1 MSCYLPGERAPVPPG
16 VRALGPD
23 RKDRDRIRPARA
35 DGRRAAPDRGSMAVE
50 FVVAAPAFVL
60 LLLLVAAGGQ
70 WVSASGEVGAAA
82 RDAVR
87 QATLEVSYAD
97 VQPAA
102 QVAAQGDLNNLCPG
116 AARTSVELLAGG
128 QQVGTGDWANG
139 AQVVEVTVSCNVS
152 LRAFSVIGIPAS
164 QTFTDVAAA
173 PLDQFSERSG

>member
-1 MSCYLPGERAPVPPG
+1 
-16 VRALGPD
+16 
-23 RKDRDRIRPARA
+23 
-35 DGRRAAPDRGSMAVE
+35 MAVE

-173 PLDQFSERSG
+173 PLDQFSQRSG